1 MLVNNLGKDYPQP
14 YNFSPEWDE
23 EIPENNIPQSPS
35 SPHSHSPPPFSPPKS
50 PPPVNNYTHAFT
62 DLFKI
67 LNINPTSNKREVT
80 VAFRILARIYHSDKY
95 YDNIRKFSRGEG
107 EEKFKILSNA
117 YEDLKNSNT
126 LF

>member
-1 MLVNNLGKDYPQP
+1 MLVNNLGKDDPEP
-14 YNFSPEWDE
+14 CNFSLEWDGE
-23 EIPENNIPQSPS
+23 TPENDFPNHYPHHILILYHLSP
-35 SPHSHSPPPFSPPKS
+35 

-67 LNINPTSNKREVT
+67 LNINQTSNKREVT
-80 VAFRILARIYHSDKY
+80 VAFRTLARIYQPDKY
-95 YDNIRKFSRGEG
+95 YDNIRKFSRDEG
-107 EEKFKILSNA
+107 EEKFKVLSNA